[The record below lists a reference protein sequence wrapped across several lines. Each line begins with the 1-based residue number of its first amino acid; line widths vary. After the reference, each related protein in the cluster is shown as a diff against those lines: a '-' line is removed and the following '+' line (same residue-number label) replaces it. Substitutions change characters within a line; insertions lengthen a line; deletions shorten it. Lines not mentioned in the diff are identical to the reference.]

1 MTTEISQS
9 LVKNTVVE
17 LNFLKE
23 SMSTQQHKQFNILL
37 IGDAC
42 DDVYTYGHVN
52 RISPEAPVP
61 VFETHYA
68 INHAGMAGNVC
79 KNLEALGC
87 RVNFVCGETSKKN
100 RLIDIRTK
108 QHVLRMDKDT
118 ESKPVRFETAIPPVY
133 DAVVISD
140 YNKGTV
146 DYQLIEDLVREVT
159 VPIFIDTKKTDLAR
173 LAGCYVK
180 INKLEQSRA
189 TSYHPENDHLI
200 VTLGADGA
208 MWNGWVFPAET
219 AGDVTDVCGA
229 GDTFLAALVYK
240 FIKTNSMKD
249 AIKFA
254 NQAAAI
260 TVQHVGVYAP
270 RLEQIQGEKNGN

>member
-1 MTTEISQS
+1 M
-9 LVKNTVVE
+9 
-17 LNFLKE
+17 
-23 SMSTQQHKQFNILL
+23 NILL
-37 IGDAC
+37 IGDAG
-42 DDVYTYGHVN
+42 DDVYTYGYVN

-61 VFETHYA
+61 VFEPHYT
-68 INHAGMAGNVC
+68 INHDGMAGNVR

-87 RVNFVCGETSKKN
+87 TVNFLHGAVSKKN
-100 RLIDIRTK
+100 RLIDHRSKQQLIRID
-108 QHVLRMDKDT
+108 HDV

-146 DYQLIEDLVREVT
+146 DYQLIEDLAQEVT

-173 LAGCYVK
+173 MGGCYVK
-180 INKLEQSRA
+180 INALEKSRV
-189 TSYHPENDHLI
+189 TSYHPDPDHLI
-200 VTLGADGA
+200 VTHGDKGAE
-208 MWNGWVFPAET
+208 WNGWVYPAES

-240 FIKTNSMKD
+240 FLQTNHMPD

-254 NQAAAI
+254 IKASAV

-270 RLEQIQGEKNGN
+270 RLEEIK

>member
-1 MTTEISQS
+1 M
-9 LVKNTVVE
+9 
-17 LNFLKE
+17 
-23 SMSTQQHKQFNILL
+23 NILL
-37 IGDAC
+37 IGDAG
-42 DDVYTYGHVN
+42 DDVYTYGYVN

-61 VFETHYA
+61 VFEPHYTVD
-68 INHAGMAGNVC
+68 HDGMAGNVR

-87 RVNFVCGETSKKN
+87 TVNFLHGAVSKKN
-100 RLIDIRTK
+100 RLIDHRSKQQLIRID
-108 QHVLRMDKDT
+108 HDV

-146 DYQLIEDLVREVT
+146 DYQLIEDLAQEVT

-173 LAGCYVK
+173 MGGCYVK
-180 INKLEQSRA
+180 INALEKSRV
-189 TSYHPENDHLI
+189 TSYHPEPDHLI
-200 VTLGADGA
+200 VTHGDQGAE
-208 MWNGWVFPAET
+208 WNGWVYPAES

-240 FIKTNSMKD
+240 FLQTNHMPD

-254 NQAAAI
+254 IKASAV

-270 RLEQIQGEKNGN
+270 RLEEIK

>member
-1 MTTEISQS
+1 M
-9 LVKNTVVE
+9 
-17 LNFLKE
+17 
-23 SMSTQQHKQFNILL
+23 NILL
-37 IGDAC
+37 IGDAG
-42 DDVYTYGHVN
+42 DDVYTYGYVN

-61 VFETHYA
+61 VFEPHYTV
-68 INHAGMAGNVC
+68 NHDGMAGNVR

-87 RVNFVCGETSKKN
+87 TVNFLHGAVSKKN
-100 RLIDIRTK
+100 RLIDHRSKQQLIRID
-108 QHVLRMDKDT
+108 HDV

-146 DYQLIEDLVREVT
+146 DYQLIEDLVQEVT

-173 LAGCYVK
+173 MGGCYVK
-180 INKLEQSRA
+180 INALEKSRV
-189 TSYHPENDHLI
+189 TSYHPDPDHLI
-200 VTLGADGA
+200 VTHGDKGAE
-208 MWNGWVFPAET
+208 WNGWVYPAES

-240 FIKTNSMKD
+240 FLQTNHMPD

-254 NQAAAI
+254 IKASAV

-270 RLEQIQGEKNGN
+270 RLEEIK